1 MFCQPAG
8 VENTQLQSVS
18 TACATA
24 GILRPSNPTATGSR
38 SGAKSAKLSLM
49 TTSPWAYPLREK
61 VPPPEEPGLLPAS
74 PCEPVSFQGNPP
86 YAPAPRPAYLGTSL
100 PLANSLLNP
109 RPYLRIVDQIGAN
122 LHKATT
128 FKPL

>member
-38 SGAKSAKLSLM
+38 SGAKSKIASLM

-61 VPPPEEPGLLPAS
+61 ASLPEEPGLLPAS
-74 PCEPVSFQGNPP
+74 PYEPVSFQEGPR
-86 YAPAPRPAYLGTSL
+86 YAPALRPAYLGTSL

-109 RPYLRIVDQIGAN
+109 RPYLRIIDQ
-122 LHKATT
+122 
-128 FKPL
+128 